1 MSDTAQ
7 EDTQA
12 QDQAATETR
21 DFVVAEDSAPQR
33 PEWLPEKYKTPE
45 DLAKAYK
52 QLESK
57 LGSKD
62 EDLRKSI
69 IEELQAEAFQDRP
82 ASAGDYQLP
91 DIVDPST
98 SVDSE
103 LLKWWS
109 EHSYEN
115 GYSQDEFAKGIE
127 MYMSA
132 MGQQSGPDLEAEAKK
147 LGENANQRISAASAF
162 ARKMFGEDQMG
173 AIERLFQGADGIL
186 AMETIME
193 ALKDG
198 DFSSNA
204 SSASSLSEADLRE
217 MMQDPRYWKA
227 GAQDRDFVKKVDDGF
242 RKLYG

>member
-1 MSDTAQ
+1 MNDTPQEGTEAQ
-7 EDTQA
+7 TED
-12 QDQAATETR
+12 R
-21 DFVVAEDSAPQR
+21 DFVVAEDTAPER

-69 IEELQAEAFQDRP
+69 IEELQAEAMSERP
-82 ASAGDYQLP
+82 ATAGDYQLP
-91 DIVDPST
+91 DSVDPS
-98 SVDSE
+98 SAVDSE

-109 EHSYEN
+109 DHAYEN

-132 MGQQSGPDLEAEAKK
+132 MQQTSGPDLEAEAKK

-162 ARKMFGEDQMG
+162 AKKMFGEDQMG
-173 AIERLFQGADGIL
+173 AIERLFEGADGIL

-198 DFSSNA
+198 DFSSDT
-204 SSASSLSEADLRE
+204 SSASAISEADLRE

-227 GAQDRDFVKKVDDGF
+227 GSQDRDFVKKVDDGF